1 MPDEKHIIKKRDTTM
16 ITAATV
22 AATGKR
28 FCQDHQGLADA
39 TNGGVIKR
47 NKASRWV
54 CAPCQEKRAAALAH
68 RG

>member
-1 MPDEKHIIKKRDTTM
+1 MV
-16 ITAATV
+16 TAATV

-28 FCQDHQGLADA
+28 FCLDHQGFADA
-39 TNGGVIKR
+39 KNGSVIKR

-54 CAPCQEKRAAALAH
+54 CASCQEKRAAALAH

>member
-1 MPDEKHIIKKRDTTM
+1 M

-28 FCQDHQGLADA
+28 FCLDHQGFADA
-39 TNGGVIKR
+39 NNGSVIKR